1 MDTRLTKLQSAL
13 RRKAKSAASEFSFLE
28 YVQRAQETLL
38 WEEDETQKDV
48 LFRMVLGLMGEL
60 GEVSETL
67 KKHYRGDNGAKQIT
81 PELVDKITLE
91 LGDVL
96 WYMSNFLDVLVYD
109 LPPSEYVTLE
119 DVARRNVEKLAKR
132 KKANTLRGSGD
143 NR

>member
-13 RRKAKSAASEFSFLE
+13 RRKAKSAVSGFSFLE

-60 GEVSETL
+60 GEVSEIL

>member
-13 RRKAKSAASEFSFLE
+13 RRKAKSVVSELSFLE

-60 GEVSETL
+60 GEVAETL
-67 KKHYRGDNGAKQIT
+67 KKHYRGDNGVKQIT

-132 KKANTLRGSGD
+132 KKANTLRGRGD

>member
-60 GEVSETL
+60 GEVSEIL

-96 WYMSNFLDVLVYD
+96 WYMSNFLDVLVYG